1 MKKLMGCSCQL
12 LMRGPTSQP
21 LWAEG
26 FDLDQLWIA
35 TQMDFMPRG
44 VCVCSVLQLC
54 LTLCSPMDCRLPGS
68 SVHGISQARILEW
81 VATSCSREIFLTQRS
96 KPCVLYWQVDSSPL
110 NPHHDGF
117 QTTAVPTPGSLTLCL
132 KYPVSCTNSY
142 CVQSMLDPLTYCNRN
157 SS

>member
-1 MKKLMGCSCQL
+1 MSSWLDKLVLGRKESVKGRWWIMINVRMLYGV
-12 LMRGPTSQP
+12 R
-21 LWAEG
+21 AE
-26 FDLDQLWIA
+26 
-35 TQMDFMPRG
+35 M
-44 VCVCSVLQLC
+44 LQSY
-54 LTLCSPMDCRLPGS
+54 LTLWDPMDCRLPGS